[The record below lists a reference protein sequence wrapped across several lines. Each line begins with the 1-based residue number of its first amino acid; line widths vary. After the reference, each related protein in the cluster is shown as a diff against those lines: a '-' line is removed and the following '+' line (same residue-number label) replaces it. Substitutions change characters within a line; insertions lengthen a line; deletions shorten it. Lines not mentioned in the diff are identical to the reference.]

1 MGATGEVLKLS
12 GARRESLG
20 VIHPSMSDIRNLLYK
35 LIAEAPAFS

>member
-20 VIHPSMSDIRNLLYK
+20 FEVEWSKKGKLRCYAPIR
-35 LIAEAPAFS
+35 E